1 LKPDVLFILLY
12 KLAMPPPRSI
22 PLGQV
27 QFTAK
32 RYIALLAERGQRIP
46 RALAQTAKSA
56 STTSDALLDCIN
68 KLEHVGLVNQTDYL
82 KIRTAARIR
91 VLRGSGSTQSD
102 YGTQEANLQRLR
114 RAQRKAQ
121 NIEIHA
127 QALEDWHREGRFKTY
142 SEMMEGLPASQVV
155 RADKLLLDLLNR
167 YPCLSVAE
175 YRLMLEQTDQ
185 TKRVN
190 QP

>member
-1 LKPDVLFILLY
+1 
-12 KLAMPPPRSI
+12 MPPPRSI

-32 RYIALLAERGQRIP
+32 RYAELLNERGQRIP
-46 RALAQTAKSA
+46 RALAQAAKA
-56 STTSDALLDCIN
+56 ANAAPDTLLDCIN
-68 KLEHVGLVNQTDYL
+68 KLEHLGLVNQTDYL

-102 YGTQEANLQRLR
+102 YGVQEANLQRLR

-142 SEMMEGLPASQVV
+142 SEIMEGLPASQVV
-155 RADKLLLDLLNR
+155 RADKLLMDLLNR

>member
-1 LKPDVLFILLY
+1 
-12 KLAMPPPRSI
+12 MPLPRSI

-32 RYIALLAERGQRIP
+32 RYIALLTERGQRVP
-46 RALAQTAKSA
+46 RALAQTAKQA
-56 STTSDALLDCIN
+56 NTGPETLLDCIN

-114 RAQRKAQ
+114 RAQRNAQ

-127 QALEDWHREGRFKTY
+127 QALEDWHRDGRFKTY
-142 SEMMEGLPASQVV
+142 SEIMEGLPASQVV
-155 RADKLLLDLLNR
+155 RADKLLMDLLNR
-167 YPCLSVAE
+167 YPCLTVAQ
-175 YRLMLEQTDQ
+175 YRLMLEQSDQ